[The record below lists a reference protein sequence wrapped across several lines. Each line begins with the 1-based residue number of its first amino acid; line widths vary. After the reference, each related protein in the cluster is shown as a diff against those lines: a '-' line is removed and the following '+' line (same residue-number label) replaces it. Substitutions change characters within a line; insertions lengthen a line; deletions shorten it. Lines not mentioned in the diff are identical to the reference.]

1 MRPIGR
7 RSSTR
12 PLPAVSDRGRRSAPA
27 ALLSA
32 LLVLLMAAP
41 APGLDML
48 TLWRQPE
55 LPLRLAAGDWA
66 HYRTQVMVGGRRE
79 SGATRIAC
87 LGRDGEGEDAPW
99 ILELVPLAEP
109 EPDVLVPVAA
119 DGVRL
124 TVDPAITGRGGD
136 LLDHVIEARR
146 WTGAGWETF
155 DRADLRAD
163 PLLASSLEQGFLAQD
178 VRRDPPT
185 TRVVQGREM
194 LCEQFVLTS
203 ADTLAADLPAGRMIQ
218 VTTREIA
225 AAVARDVPFL
235 GLAYAAERSRSESR
249 LDPPSRRFKAPPP
262 QVRVEIMEL
271 VAFGTGARPVLGA
284 PD

>member
-1 MRPIGR
+1 
-7 RSSTR
+7 
-12 PLPAVSDRGRRSAPA
+12 
-27 ALLSA
+27 
-32 LLVLLMAAP
+32 
-41 APGLDML
+41 
-48 TLWRQPE
+48 
-55 LPLRLAAGDWA
+55 
-66 HYRTQVMVGGRRE
+66 
-79 SGATRIAC
+79 
-87 LGRDGEGEDAPW
+87 
-99 ILELVPLAEP
+99 
-109 EPDVLVPVAA
+109 
-119 DGVRL
+119 
-124 TVDPAITGRGGD
+124 
-136 LLDHVIEARR
+136 
-146 WTGAGWETF
+146 
-155 DRADLRAD
+155 
-163 PLLASSLEQGFLAQD
+163 
-178 VRRDPPT
+178 
-185 TRVVQGREM
+185 VVQGREM